1 MAIRVLGLAAPAFM
15 AVALTWPTGSVP
27 GSQQPL
33 SYIARMKGTNE
44 TPAHDVPGTGTA
56 TFRLT
61 GNTLYYRIRVAHL
74 TGTPTMAHIHV
85 GAVGASGPPILTFPL
100 RHAAATGV
108 IDSGSVKL
116 TGDLGH
122 GVSGDSLKV
131 LLNNGHA
138 YVNVHSKQYPGGEI
152 RGQIEKG

>member
-1 MAIRVLGLAAPAFM
+1 MAIRFAALAAPALLT
-15 AVALTWPTGSVP
+15 AVSIWPVGGAAAAQAP
-27 GSQQPL
+27 

-56 TFRLT
+56 TFRVT
-61 GNTLYYRIRVAHL
+61 GNTLYYRISVNHL
-74 TGTPTMAHIHV
+74 SGTPTMAHIHV

-100 RHAAATGV
+100 RHPAATGV
-108 IDSGSVKL
+108 IDSGSVAL
-116 TGDLGH
+116 SADLGH

-131 LLNNGHA
+131 LLGNGHA
-138 YVNVHSKQYPGGEI
+138 YVNVHTKEYPGGEI